1 MDNIT
6 KIKNQLWKSSCSW
19 WFAYP
24 PNIYTTKKINNS
36 EYFNNLLYWSKN
48 SLNNKVWLFIY
59 IPFCDYF
66 CNFCIYFKLNKSN
79 IDVYLNS
86 LIKDIIH
93 TSLILKQSNLE
104 LDNVYIWWWTPTSLN
119 LEQLSYLVNTIKDNF
134 DFSNLKQFAIEATPD
149 SLDNDKINFLLN
161 SWINRIWFWLQSVN
175 NSVLDK
181 IGRIHS
187 VEQLEE
193 RISYLRTKNFN
204 NIHVDIIIWLPE
216 EDIFDNNYIT
226 NIVNYMKKVNPD
238 HIWLYSYTDSWKRK
252 NLVVKTSYDSF
263 SISKVSKDL
272 KYKLLENWFFVNNQL
287 WNENIYEYLNPPEHI
302 NWYNRNSEW
311 KYFNISVIW
320 LGNSWISFLYWK
332 NFFMNILR
340 SYKWDSLNFSIIS
353 KDDMIRRNIMSD
365 LDKMKK
371 INIDF
376 YKARYSIDLVDFITN
391 NCKFNAIDDEI
402 LVKNWNYL
410 NLNIDWTKY
419 NAEDFFDIIYKYFY
433 SDKIKDFLLD
443 LVK

>member
-1 MDNIT
+1 
-6 KIKNQLWKSSCSW
+6 
-19 WFAYP
+19 
-24 PNIYTTKKINNS
+24 
-36 EYFNNLLYWSKN
+36 
-48 SLNNKVWLFIY
+48 
-59 IPFCDYF
+59 
-66 CNFCIYFKLNKSN
+66 
-79 IDVYLNS
+79 
-86 LIKDIIH
+86 
-93 TSLILKQSNLE
+93 
-104 LDNVYIWWWTPTSLN
+104 
-119 LEQLSYLVNTIKDNF
+119 
-134 DFSNLKQFAIEATPD
+134 
-149 SLDNDKINFLLN
+149 
-161 SWINRIWFWLQSVN
+161 
-175 NSVLDK
+175 
-181 IGRIHS
+181 
-187 VEQLEE
+187 
-193 RISYLRTKNFN
+193 
-204 NIHVDIIIWLPE
+204 
-216 EDIFDNNYIT
+216 
-226 NIVNYMKKVNPD
+226 
-238 HIWLYSYTDSWKRK
+238 
-252 NLVVKTSYDSF
+252 LVVKTSYDSF